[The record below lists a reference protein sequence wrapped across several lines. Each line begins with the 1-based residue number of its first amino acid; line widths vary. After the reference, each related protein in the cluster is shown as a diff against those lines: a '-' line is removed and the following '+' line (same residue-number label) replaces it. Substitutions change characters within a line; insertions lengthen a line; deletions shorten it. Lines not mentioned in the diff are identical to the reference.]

1 MKVYLIRHAEAVDRI
16 GDAPDAARHL
26 TARGR
31 LSVRETARRLKDEGF
46 RPKVFV
52 ASPLVRAQQTA
63 DILAEQTG
71 YDGEVLAAA
80 HLGPGFDVEG
90 LNAVLDSFPGETEI
104 ALVGH
109 EPDVGRVV
117 SQLLSLPKGYAMPKG
132 AVAALVLPD
141 SGTRL
146 RGTLDWL
153 LAGDRRIVDPSELKG
168 REA

>member
-1 MKVYLIRHAEAVDRI
+1 MKVYLIRHAEAVDRA

-31 LSVRETARRLKDEGF
+31 LSVRETARRLTGERF
-46 RPKVFV
+46 LPKVFLS
-52 ASPLVRAQQTA
+52 SPLARALQTA
-63 DILAEQTG
+63 DILAERTG
-71 YDGEVLAAA
+71 YEGEVIAAA
-80 HLGPGFDVEG
+80 RLGPGFDLEG

-109 EPDVGRVV
+109 EPDLGRVV

-132 AVAALVLPD
+132 AVAAVVLPD
-141 SGTRL
+141 AGSRL

-153 LAGDRRIVDPSELKG
+153 LAGDRRIVDPSELTG
-168 REA
+168 RET